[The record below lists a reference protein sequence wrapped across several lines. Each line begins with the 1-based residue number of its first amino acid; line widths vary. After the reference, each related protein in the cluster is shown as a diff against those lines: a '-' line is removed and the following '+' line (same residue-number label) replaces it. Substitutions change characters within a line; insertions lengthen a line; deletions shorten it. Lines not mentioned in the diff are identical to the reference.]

1 MSCDKSLEHARGHL
15 AHFNSQKGSGPPF
28 VGDMHGAGV
37 KDDGLGCLAGDLVR
51 ARLLEEVAHH
61 FPEQRPIRVPL
72 LEVKRSRPCA
82 TCTTFT
88 CAGTFSH
95 VQ

>member
-72 LEVKRSRPCA
+72 LEVERSRPCA